1 MRAQPQGSAAKAS
14 QLGQQ
19 PPGPAQ
25 GPAHLHGD
33 GQQAGEGHDLGERLV
48 VAEAERPRRVAAHP
62 QSHEEVDQRGGRAM
76 GDGLEED
83 PVVEEPGL
91 LAVNIE
97 LGQLQALLGTQVL
110 RGGFW
115 GSATQ

>member
-1 MRAQPQGSAAKAS
+1 
-14 QLGQQ
+14 
-19 PPGPAQ
+19 
-25 GPAHLHGD
+25 
-33 GQQAGEGHDLGERLV
+33 
-48 VAEAERPRRVAAHP
+48 
-62 QSHEEVDQRGGRAM
+62 M